1 MKHYIATAALVAA
14 GTAFSNAAVIT
25 LTDTSVETSVVA
37 TSLLTAENAA
47 SIITSESLNK
57 ALLGITVGS
66 NSWSIGVGTY
76 NADQQLHI
84 YYVVAGNG
92 VSGYANASFSGD
104 DWPTSGSLSSAF
116 DSTENIVGGA
126 LTLGYAGDD
135 AQSTTN
141 GTAVVFSV
149 KYADGSVVTISGLC
163 TRQKHSGDSPV
174 SLSYDDSLLSAPT
187 YTASAEEDWTLDSLV
202 ATNTA
207 ALSAVPEP
215 SAFGL
220 LAGLGALALVASRRR
235 RK

>member
-14 GTAFSNAAVIT
+14 GTAFSNAAVIE
-25 LTDTSVETSVVA
+25 LADTSVETSVVA

-47 SIITSESLNK
+47 SIITSEHLNK

-66 NSWSIGVGTY
+66 HSWSIGVGTY

-84 YYVVAGNG
+84 YNVVAGNG

-104 DWPTSGSLSSAF
+104 DWPTSGSLSTAF

-126 LTLGYAGDD
+126 LTLGYAGVD
-135 AQSTTN
+135 AQSTS

-149 KYADGSVVTISGLC
+149 KYADGSVVNISGLC
-163 TRQKHSGDSPV
+163 TSQKHSGDSPV

-220 LAGLGALALVASRRR
+220 LAGLAALALVASRRR
-235 RK
+235 RT

>member
-1 MKHYIATAALVAA
+1 MKPYIATAALVAA
-14 GTAFSNAAVIT
+14 GTAFSNAAVIE
-25 LTDTSVETSVVA
+25 LADTSVETSVVA

-47 SIITSESLNK
+47 SIITSEDLNK

-76 NADQQLHI
+76 NDTDQQLRI
-84 YYVVAGNG
+84 YNVVAGNG
-92 VSGYANASFSGD
+92 VSGGGIASFSGD
-104 DWPTSGSLSSAF
+104 DWPTSGSLSTAF
-116 DSTENIVGGA
+116 VSTENIVGGA
-126 LTLGYAGDD
+126 LTLGYAGVY
-135 AQSTTN
+135 AQSTS

-149 KYADGSVVTISGLC
+149 KYADGSVVTIFGLSS
-163 TRQKHSGDSPV
+163 RQMHSGDSPV
-174 SLSYDDSLLSAPT
+174 SLSYDDSLLSAPK
-187 YTASAEEDWTLDSLV
+187 YTASAEDWTLDSLV

>member
-25 LTDTSVETSVVA
+25 LTDTAVETSVVA

>member
-1 MKHYIATAALVAA
+1 MKHYIATAALIAA
-14 GTAFSNAAVIT
+14 GTAFSNATVIN
-25 LTDTSVETSVVA
+25 LADTSDETSVVA

-47 SIITSESLNK
+47 SIIATNDLNK

-76 NADQQLHI
+76 NDTDQQLHI
-84 YYVVAGNG
+84 YNDVAGTG
-92 VSGYANASFSGD
+92 ISGDADASFSGD
-104 DWPTSGSLSSAF
+104 DWPSSGSLSSAF
-116 DSTENIVGGA
+116 VSTENIVGGA
-126 LTLGYAGDD
+126 LTLGYAGDN

-149 KYADGSVVTISGLC
+149 KYADGSVVTISGL
-163 TRQKHSGDSPV
+163 RSEQRYSNDSPV
-174 SLSYDDSLLSAPT
+174 SLSYDDSLLGVPA
-187 YTASAEEDWTLDSLV
+187 YTASADDWTLDSLV

-207 ALSAVPEP
+207 ALSAAPEP

>member
-25 LTDTSVETSVVA
+25 LTGTSAATSVVA

-47 SIITSESLNK
+47 GIIATEDLNK

-76 NADQQLHI
+76 NDTDQQLHI
-84 YYVVAGNG
+84 YEVVAGKE
-92 VSGYANASFSGD
+92 VSGNADASFSGGN
-104 DWPTSGSLSSAF
+104 WPTSGSLSSAF
-116 DSTENIVGGA
+116 DSTEDIVGGA
-126 LTLGYAGDD
+126 LTLGYAGTN
-135 AQSTTN
+135 AQSTS

-149 KYADGSVVTISGLC
+149 KYADGSVVTISGL
-163 TRQKHSGDSPV
+163 RSEQRYSNDSPV
-174 SLSYDDSLLSAPT
+174 SLSYYDSLLSAPT

-202 ATNTA
+202 VTNTA
-207 ALSAVPEP
+207 ALSAAPEP

>member
-25 LTDTSVETSVVA
+25 LTDTSNTTSVVA

-47 SIITSESLNK
+47 GIIATEDLNK

-66 NSWSIGVGTY
+66 HSWSIGVGTY
-76 NADQQLHI
+76 NADPQLHI

-92 VSGYANASFSGD
+92 VSGGANASFSGGN
-104 DWPTSGSLSSAF
+104 WPESGSLSSAF
-116 DSTENIVGGA
+116 VSTENIVGGA
-126 LTLGYAGDD
+126 LTLGYAGVD
-135 AQSTTN
+135 AQSPTN
-141 GTAVVFSV
+141 GTAVVFSI

-163 TRQKHSGDSPV
+163 FGQKHSDESPV

-187 YTASAEEDWTLDSLV
+187 YTASAAEDWTLDSLV

>member
-1 MKHYIATAALVAA
+1 MKPYIATAALVAA
-14 GTAFSNAAVIT
+14 GTAFSNAAVIE
-25 LTDTSVETSVVA
+25 LTGTSNTTSVVA

-47 SIITSESLNK
+47 GIIATEDLNE

-76 NADQQLHI
+76 NDTDQQLHI
-84 YYVVAGNG
+84 YNVVAGNG
-92 VSGYANASFSGD
+92 VSGGANASFSGGN
-104 DWPTSGSLSSAF
+104 WPSSGSLSTAF
-116 DSTENIVGGA
+116 VSTENIVGGA
-126 LTLGYAGDD
+126 LTLGYAGVY
-135 AQSTTN
+135 AQSTS

-149 KYADGSVVTISGLC
+149 KYADGSVVTIFGLSSG
-163 TRQKHSGDSPV
+163 QKHSGDSPV

>member
-14 GTAFSNAAVIT
+14 GTAFANAAVIE
-25 LTDTSVETSVVA
+25 LADTSTATSVVA

-66 NSWSIGVGTY
+66 HSWSIGVGTY

-84 YYVVAGNG
+84 YHVVAGNEITG
-92 VSGYANASFSGD
+92 DADVSFSGD
-104 DWPTSGSLSSAF
+104 DWPESGSLSTAF

-126 LTLGYAGDD
+126 LTLGYAGDK
-135 AQSTTN
+135 AQSSTF

-163 TRQKHSGDSPV
+163 SGQRYSNDSPV
-174 SLSYDDSLLSAPT
+174 SLSYDDSLLGAPK
-187 YTASAEEDWTLDSLV
+187 YTASADDWTLDSLV
-202 ATNTA
+202 ATNKA
-207 ALSAVPEP
+207 ALPAVPEP

>member
-25 LTDTSVETSVVA
+25 LTDTSNTTSVVA

-66 NSWSIGVGTY
+66 HSWSIGVGTY
-76 NADQQLHI
+76 YADQQLHI
-84 YYVVAGNG
+84 YYVVAGNR
-92 VSGYANASFSGD
+92 VSGGANASFSGGN
-104 DWPTSGSLSSAF
+104 WPESGSLSSAF

-126 LTLGYAGDD
+126 LTLGYAGDH

-149 KYADGSVVTISGLC
+149 KYANGSVVTISGLC
-163 TRQKHSGDSPV
+163 SGQKHSGDSPV

>member
-14 GTAFSNAAVIT
+14 GTAFTNAAVID
-25 LTDTSVETSVVA
+25 LAATSAATSVVA

-47 SIITSESLNK
+47 GIISTEDLNK

-66 NSWSIGVGTY
+66 HSWSIGVGTY
-76 NADQQLHI
+76 GDTDLQLHI
-84 YYVVAGNG
+84 YNVVAGNG
-92 VSGYANASFSGD
+92 ISGNANASFSGD
-104 DWPTSGSLSSAF
+104 DWPEGNSLPTAF
-116 DSTENIVGGA
+116 ASTENIVGGA
-126 LTLGYAGDD
+126 LTLGYAGNS
-135 AQSTTN
+135 AQEPS

-149 KYADGSVVTISGLC
+149 KYADGSVVTISGLSSVM
-163 TRQKHSGDSPV
+163 KYSGDAPV

-187 YTASAEEDWTLDSLV
+187 YTASAEDWTLDSLV